1 MPLTLSPSES
11 PESRASSIV
20 RDPYAEM
27 NKPPK
32 KQQPVQPPVETR
44 APPASGKKE
53 LDIPFDKK
61 EVEDTVISKL
71 LLKPEEP
78 KPKKLN
84 YVPAPTLIELP
95 TPENKKVIKITA
107 NIYLKGF

>member
-11 PESRASSIV
+11 PESRGSPTV

-32 KQQPVQPPVETR
+32 KQQPVQPPVETKT
-44 APPASGKKE
+44 PPTSGKRE
-53 LDIPFDKK
+53 LDITFEKK
-61 EVEDTVISKL
+61 ETEDPVISKL

-95 TPENKKVIKITA
+95 TPEKKKVII
-107 NIYLKGF
+107 NI